1 MKVRKKDFEVRKNLS
16 FAPWRIHISS
26 GENLNLLKKSKKG
39 QGWRIIIAPLGAELH
54 ISDKRDL
61 DEFII

>member
-16 FAPWRIHISS
+16 FAPWRIYISS

-39 QGWRIIIAPLGAELH
+39 QG
-54 ISDKRDL
+54 
-61 DEFII
+61 